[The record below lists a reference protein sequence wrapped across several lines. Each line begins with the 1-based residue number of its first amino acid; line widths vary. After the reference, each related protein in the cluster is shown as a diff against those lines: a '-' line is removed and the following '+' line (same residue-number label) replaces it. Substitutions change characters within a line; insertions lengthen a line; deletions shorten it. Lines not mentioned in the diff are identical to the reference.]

1 LREKQK
7 RPKEKIM
14 DRMDIMITEGI
25 CSVCGDKSAGK
36 HYGVAACYGC
46 KGFFRRTIRAK
57 QSYSCRF
64 EQRCMIDKDQRNA
77 CRACRFQ
84 RCLEVGMEPEAIRPD
99 RDVIGKQKN
108 PRKRKLKREENNCLP
123 SPTDENIDHSFRY
136 MEPSEII
143 LNWLANIETKNPL
156 QQDYSSPIGIANN
169 FLRIKA
175 DPDSSVITLFQNPSA
190 LNAYRVPMPGE
201 PGRVATIEQFHHAM
215 RRYVVVAIDWIN
227 SIFEMAKVS
236 QVTPSNEMAI
246 EKMTMLKNT
255 FSNFCVL
262 QKVTQTARMMAST
275 DIRDCL
281 VLANGSLIPRELPR
295 HLRELQF
302 FSNNIVSKLI
312 DELVVPFRKYGIT
325 EIEKAVLTVLTL
337 MESESRGM
345 SSTTAEKLGKFK
357 ADLNLAYFSQTWE
370 NSTHMNRSTG
380 LILLLPTVARIS
392 ATYNEN
398 VQMAKMFG
406 VQPIDKYVLEIMLNE
421 IHDSDEQCHTIENN
435 RRYDVTTQTS
445 SAFESEE
452 LGRIGNELV
461 ALGLDLSDNP
471 PIISSTHTSA
481 HSSPLHRQ
489 QSIICENH
497 EMISPPCYSQSSTT
511 SSVISSTTPTSSS
524 SASTQQ
530 QHKPPPLIV
539 SHNSS
544 GHLQDFHSPSHNPI
558 VSAPVYPFYFNY
570 QQQQSITSNGF
581 SFDNIHVNGIQS
593 AGPYNNQTF
602 FDQQQHH
609 HHQQQQQQNN
619 SYQQQQQHDFKF

>member
-1 LREKQK
+1 LQK
-7 RPKEKIM
+7 FK
-14 DRMDIMITEGI
+14 
-25 CSVCGDKSAGK
+25 K
-36 HYGVAACYGC
+36 HI
-46 KGFFRRTIRAK
+46 F
-57 QSYSCRF
+57 
-64 EQRCMIDKDQRNA
+64 
-77 CRACRFQ
+77 
-84 RCLEVGMEPEAIRPD
+84 LAIRPD

-123 SPTDENIDHSFRY
+123 SPTDENLDHSFRY
-136 MEPSEII
+136 MEPSEMI
-143 LNWLANIETKNPL
+143 LSWLANIETKNPL
-156 QQDYSSPIGIANN
+156 QQDYSSPIGISNN
-169 FLRIKA
+169 FLRIKS

-201 PGRVATIEQFHHAM
+201 PGRIATVEQFQHAM

-262 QKVTQTARMMAST
+262 QKVTQTARMMAT
-275 DIRDCL
+275 TNVQDCL
-281 VLANGSLIPRELPR
+281 VLSNGSLIPRDLPR

-312 DELVVPFRKYGIT
+312 DELVIPFQKYGISET
-325 EIEKAVLTVLTL
+325 EKAVLTVLTL

-345 SSTTAEKLGKFK
+345 SDTTAEKLGKFK

-370 NSTHMNRSTG
+370 NSAQMNRSTG

-392 ATYNEN
+392 ATYSEN

-421 IHDSDEQCHTIENN
+421 IPDSSDETCVEKN
-435 RRYDVTTQTS
+435 RRYDVTTQT

-471 PIISSTHTSA
+471 PIIPSTHTSA

-511 SSVISSTTPTSSS
+511 SSVISSSTPTSSS
-524 SASTQQ
+524 STSNNT
-530 QHKPPPLIV
+530 HKPPPLIV
-539 SHNSS
+539 SHNASS
-544 GHLQDFHSPSHNPI
+544 GHLSEFHSPSTPHNPI

-602 FDQQQHH
+602 FD
-609 HHQQQQQQNN
+609 HHQQQQLQQQNSN
-619 SYQQQQQHDFKF
+619 YQQQHDFKF

>member
-1 LREKQK
+1 
-7 RPKEKIM
+7 M

-64 EQRCMIDKDQRNA
+64 EQRCMIDRDQRNA

-123 SPTDENIDHSFRY
+123 SPTDENLDHSFRY
-136 MEPSEII
+136 MEPSEMI
-143 LNWLANIETKNPL
+143 LSWLANIETKNPL
-156 QQDYSSPIGIANN
+156 QQDYSSPIGISNN
-169 FLRIKA
+169 FLRIKS

-201 PGRVATIEQFHHAM
+201 PGRIATVEQFQHAM

-262 QKVTQTARMMAST
+262 QKVTQTARMMAT
-275 DIRDCL
+275 TNVQDCL
-281 VLANGSLIPRELPR
+281 VLSNGSLIPRDLPR

-312 DELVVPFRKYGIT
+312 DELVIPFQKYGISET
-325 EIEKAVLTVLTL
+325 EKAVLTVLTL

-345 SSTTAEKLGKFK
+345 SDTTAEKLGKFK

-370 NSTHMNRSTG
+370 NSAQMNRSTG

-392 ATYNEN
+392 ATYSEN

-421 IHDSDEQCHTIENN
+421 IPDSSDETCVEKN
-435 RRYDVTTQTS
+435 RRYDVTTQT

-471 PIISSTHTSA
+471 PIIPSTHTSA

-511 SSVISSTTPTSSS
+511 SSVISSSTPTSSS
-524 SASTQQ
+524 STSNNT
-530 QHKPPPLIV
+530 HKPPPLIV
-539 SHNSS
+539 SHNASS
-544 GHLQDFHSPSHNPI
+544 GHLSEFHSPSTPHNPI

-602 FDQQQHH
+602 FD
-609 HHQQQQQQNN
+609 HHQQQQLQQQNSN
-619 SYQQQQQHDFKF
+619 YQQQHDFKF